1 MYISY
6 INIKNIEKLFNNYNI
21 KIKVKFD
28 VNTSLEHRV
37 IKEYDKE
44 TLSNKDDMITF
55 YTYYLSY
62 KSLLEVLKF
71 IDKNE
76 IKTIEI
82 LKILSKTFPN
92 VFDDY
97 FNSLNN
103 S

>member
-21 KIKVKFD
+21 KIRVKFD

-37 IKEYDKE
+37 IKEYE
-44 TLSNKDDMITF
+44 TLSNDDMITF

-62 KSLLEVLKF
+62 KSLLEVLKI

-76 IKTIEI
+76 IKSIEI